1 MGQFIVS
8 YGKFAN
14 EKDRG
19 PVGAPHDVSEKTQ
32 HVKLAR
38 KVLKGIVRKAM
49 NCYNALS
56 QLMRHGCVRSNP
68 NWNAKK
74 VNGIRKTLQDPKNY
88 VEVQTVPKF
97 NDSCVW
103 ILWSI
108 ETT

>member
-38 KVLKGIVRKAM
+38 KVLQRNSEEGNELLQRIVATDETW
-49 NCYNALS
+49 
-56 QLMRHGCVRSNP
+56 MRP
-68 NWNAKK
+68 FE
-74 VNGIRKTLQDPKNY
+74 P
-88 VEVQTVPKF
+88 
-97 NDSCVW
+97 
-103 ILWSI
+103 
-108 ETT
+108 